1 MARPL
6 GGDEIDRTVGPT
18 FFSFAPYSRA
28 LVARL
33 GDTSLLKPF
42 SALCSETRSPG
53 EDLGHS
59 WLSPELWTA
68 EDGATPTDFLGAAAE
83 QLATVMESFESMM
96 AQGIDLIREEEKPA
110 PSKAA

>member
-1 MARPL
+1 MGVFL
-6 GGDEIDRTVGPT
+6 FFWGPPC
-18 FFSFAPYSRA
+18 FSHP
-28 LVARL
+28 
-33 GDTSLLKPF
+33 TSDHLHLLCH
-42 SALCSETRSPG
+42 SATP
-53 EDLGHS
+53 
-59 WLSPELWTA
+59 PQTA